1 MSKSR
6 SIVKSMNK
14 NSRLVI
20 VLSIFSLSL
29 LAPLPLLAGNLD
41 GIEIA
46 LTIAVICLV
55 ITLACWGV
63 ALINVIRKLKR
74 KPYSKKYLYLSQSV
88 LIFSSLILF
97 ILYQGVPGTQIAGT
111 LFFLLPIVIHFIGW
125 VILKKWTYT
134 HILLTKVTFAVSLKC
149 DFLMRNFLC
158 WINGKVIQTGTWKRM
173 VKILRSRISG
183 WLLTWSV

>member
-1 MSKSR
+1 
-6 SIVKSMNK
+6 MNK

-125 VILKKWTYT
+125 VILKK
-134 HILLTKVTFAVSLKC
+134 
-149 DFLMRNFLC
+149 
-158 WINGKVIQTGTWKRM
+158 
-173 VKILRSRISG
+173 
-183 WLLTWSV
+183 